1 MGIEWELVLTVWLT
15 VLTGITFFALYK
27 ARQAILT
34 ILRLINENRGPNLSD
49 QLETEIITLRRMLV
63 NIQEKKRRRRP

>member
-15 VLTGITFFALYK
+15 ALTGITFLALYK
-27 ARQAILT
+27 ARQAILV
-34 ILRLINENRGPNLSD
+34 ILRLINENRGPNFP

-63 NIQEKKRRRRP
+63 DIQEKKRRRRP

>member
-15 VLTGITFFALYK
+15 ALTGITFLALYK
-27 ARQAILT
+27 ARRAILV
-34 ILRLINENRGPNLSD
+34 ILRLINENRRPNLA

-63 NIQEKKRRRRP
+63 DIQEKKRRRRP